1 MNAYMSY
8 KVSTQVHKSFACYHF
23 WIDQATYIR
32 IMPLYHA
39 SLSLSRL
46 HYPCSLIRRFLC
58 DDVSVIFWDFMRRYR
73 PNTLCWAAS
82 SLLRLRRVQLV
93 KNFSCSLWLLVQWS
107 YSSALIQTLT
117 LAWIHE
123 NVYSELSVG
132 SYLHHFIL
140 SSPV

>member
-1 MNAYMSY
+1 MPTCLTKCQLRYT
-8 KVSTQVHKSFACYHF
+8 KVLPVIIFGLIKL
-23 WIDQATYIR
+23 R
-32 IMPLYHA
+32 ISELCPFTML
-39 SLSLSRL
+39 LSLSRL